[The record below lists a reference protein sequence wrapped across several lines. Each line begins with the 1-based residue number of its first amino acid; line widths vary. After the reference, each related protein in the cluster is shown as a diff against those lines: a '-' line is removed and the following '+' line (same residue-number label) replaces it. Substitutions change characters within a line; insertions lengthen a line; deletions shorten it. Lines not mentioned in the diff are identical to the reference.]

1 MTFGEGTAE
10 EFTALQDVNL
20 SIKDKDFCCIIGPSG
35 CGKTTLLRLIG
46 GFLRKTS
53 GNILLNGQSIEA
65 PGPDRGIV
73 FQEYA
78 LFPWMSVI
86 QNVQFG
92 LRMKGIAKAERHEK
106 AMEALEMVNLAKF
119 SDAATYNL
127 SGGMQQRVAIIRALV
142 NDPAVLLMDEPLGAL
157 DALTREELEVE
168 LIKIWKRTSKTIIFI
183 THDVEEAIFLAS
195 RLVIM
200 TKSPGKVK
208 EVYELDFSKEFKLTD
223 GLESARA
230 IKTSDTFIDIRT
242 KALKSI
248 WGEQKIQNN

>member
-1 MTFGEGTAE
+1 MTFGAGSGN
-10 EFTALQDVNL
+10 EFTALKDVNL

-46 GFLRKTS
+46 GFHTKTS
-53 GNILLNGQSIEA
+53 GDILLNGQEITG
-65 PGPDRGIV
+65 PGADRGIV

-86 QNVQFG
+86 ENVQFG
-92 LRMKGIAKAERHEK
+92 LRMKGIPKTERDNI
-106 AMEALEMVNLAKF
+106 AIQALEMVGLTKF
-119 SDAATYNL
+119 RDAATYNL

-142 NDPAVLLMDEPLGAL
+142 NEPAVLLMDEPLGAL

-168 LIKIWKRTSKTIIFI
+168 LIKIWKRTHKTIVFI
-183 THDVEEAIFLAS
+183 THDVEEAIFMAS

-208 EVYELDFSKEFKLTD
+208 EIYDLKFSTRLGMD
-223 GLESARA
+223 DDLEAARE
-230 IKTSDTFIDIRT
+230 IKTSDEFIEIRS

-248 WGEQKIQNN
+248 WGEQK

>member
-1 MTFGEGTAE
+1 MTFGEGTANA
-10 EFTALQDVNL
+10 FTALNDVNL

-46 GFLRKTS
+46 GFLKKTTGS
-53 GNILLNGQSIEA
+53 ILLNGEEIKE
-65 PGPDRGIV
+65 PGADRGIV

-78 LFPWMSVI
+78 LFPWMNVI
-86 QNVQFG
+86 ENVQFG
-92 LRMKGIAKAERHEK
+92 LRMKGMPKAQRRKIAT
-106 AMEALEMVNLAKF
+106 EALDMVGLTKF
-119 SDAATYNL
+119 QDAATYNL

-168 LIKIWKRTSKTIIFI
+168 LIKIWKRTHKTIIFI
-183 THDVEEAIFLAS
+183 THDVEEAIFMAS

-200 TKSPGKVK
+200 TKTPGKVK
-208 EVYELDFSKEFKLTD
+208 EVYELDFSKEFGMNY
-223 GLESARA
+223 GLEAARE
-230 IKTSDTFIDIRT
+230 IKTSDAFIDIRT

-248 WGEQKIQNN
+248 WGEQKK

>member
-1 MTFGEGTAE
+1 MTFGAGTVNA
-10 EFTALQDVNL
+10 FTALKDVNL

-46 GFLRKTS
+46 GFVKKTS
-53 GNILLNGQSIEA
+53 GSILLNGHEIQE
-65 PGPDRGIV
+65 PGADRGIV

-78 LFPWMSVI
+78 LFPWMNVI
-86 QNVQFG
+86 ENVQFG
-92 LRMKGIAKAERHEK
+92 LRMKGVPKAERRK
-106 AMEALEMVNLAKF
+106 IASQALDMVGLTNF
-119 SDAATYNL
+119 GDAATYTL

-168 LIKIWKRTSKTIIFI
+168 LIKIWKRTNKTIIFI

-200 TKSPGKVK
+200 TKSPGKMK
-208 EVYELDFSKEFKLTD
+208 EVYELNFSKEFGMND
-223 GLESARA
+223 GVETAREL
-230 IKTSDTFIDIRT
+230 KTSDAFIDIRT

-248 WGEQKIQNN
+248 WGEQQA